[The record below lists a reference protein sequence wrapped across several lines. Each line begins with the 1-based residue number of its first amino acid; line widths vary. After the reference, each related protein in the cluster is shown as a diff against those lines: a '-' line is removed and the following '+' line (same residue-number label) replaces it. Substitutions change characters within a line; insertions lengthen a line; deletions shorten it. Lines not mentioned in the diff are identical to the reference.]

1 MLTAL
6 IPAFALL
13 ACQSSPVA
21 ASGTT
26 GTSPAP
32 APAETHTIEAP
43 QTGGAEG
50 GQTGGSTGSQSGAQ
64 SGEQQSQDK
73 HRHVPQ
79 RMYQL
84 DDLERVKLKIGEHE
98 FNAWVMDT
106 YLKRM
111 EGMMFLENSDFK
123 DNDAMIFVFKEAE
136 PQRFW
141 MKNTLVPLDIA
152 YCSAD
157 KKILNTYTM
166 KALDID
172 TDYSSAGPSKYV
184 IEFRAG
190 IFKKLEIKAGMKVEI
205 PDKVKAKD

>member
-13 ACQSSPVA
+13 ACQSTPVA
-21 ASGTT
+21 ANGAT
-26 GTSPAP
+26 GSTGSTQPTPQIENPAP
-32 APAETHTIEAP
+32 PVD
-43 QTGGAEG
+43 QSS
-50 GQTGGSTGSQSGAQ
+50 GQTGGTTGSQSGSQ
-64 SGEQQSQDK
+64 TGEQTTQDK
-73 HRHVPQ
+73 HRHIPQ

-84 DDLERVKLKIGEHE
+84 DDLERAKIKIGEHE
-98 FNAWVMDT
+98 FNAWIMDS

-123 DNDAMIFVFKEAE
+123 DTDAMIFVFKEAE

-190 IFKKLEIKAGMKVEI
+190 LFKKLGIKAGMTVEI